1 MAFYL
6 AYLTGKG
13 QAQILKLTRFQL
25 LEEGVNFGKRK
36 GGAATLV
43 LWTPKLRV
51 AVKESQAIPS
61 TITANFVVHTQTGG
75 SYTSDGFKKG
85 WQTLMGKW
93 VEGGKWADGTDRPAG
108 ERFTFHDSRAKAATT
123 VIESGKKASELT
135 GHKLESTVA
144 KVYDRRAVRKALA
157 AE

>member
-1 MAFYL
+1 MWHCCAISRQF
-6 AYLTGKG
+6 
-13 QAQILKLTRFQL
+13 
-25 LEEGVNFGKRK
+25 RK
-36 GGAATLV
+36 
-43 LWTPKLRV
+43 
-51 AVKESQAIPS
+51 VKESQAIPS
-61 TITANFVVHTQTGG
+61 TITTNFVVHTQTGG

-93 VEGGKWADGTDRPAG
+93 ADGTDRPSG